1 MLLTFENGHALAEAP
16 QLTPTQAAFAA
27 KLLRKYR
34 RQLEG
39 RCA

>member
-1 MLLTFENGHALAEAP
+1 MLLTFEKRHVLAEAP
-16 QLTPTQAAFAA
+16 QLTPKQEAFAA
-27 KLLRKYR
+27 TLFRKYR